1 MPAFR
6 KLVVRD
12 DTTVENTTTTR
23 LIIALVALAL
33 SGLLLAGLL
42 FVLRAVRRRKA
53 PKDEL
58 TGFGGGKQDSYRRL
72 TIDIQSQKSSYVEQE
87 KRDLIENS
95 SSPPPSPLPEIRITF
110 PDELDRNGRPRPQ
123 SGRVVVVRMGE
134 NNVYGLEPLND
145 PAPPYQQANG
155 QRMQSLDLNRMG
167 GLKEKEYA

>member
-12 DTTVENTTTTR
+12 DTSVDGSTTAR
-23 LIIALVALAL
+23 LVIALVALAVF
-33 SGLLLAGLL
+33 GLLLTGVL
-42 FVLRAVRRRKA
+42 FILRAVRRKKT
-53 PKDEL
+53 PSDEL
-58 TGFGGGKQDSYRRL
+58 TGFGGEEKDSYRRL
-72 TIDIQSQKSSYVEQE
+72 TIDVQSQKSSFIVQE
-87 KRDLIENS
+87 KLNLIENS
-95 SSPPPSPLPEIRITF
+95 DSPPPSPLPEIRITF
-110 PDELDRNGRPRPQ
+110 PDEVDRHGRPRPQ

-145 PAPPYQQANG
+145 PAPPYLQDG